1 MCTSETEELQF
12 MVIIFIDL
20 EKMSLIHNVSL
31 IFVLAKYFVVFFC
44 LVGMLG
50 LVTSGITY
58 KEIAV
63 DTS

>member
-1 MCTSETEELQF
+1 

-58 KEIAV
+58 KMIAV